1 MVEEITRSF
10 SLFSPT
16 PWVPMADVYEDEDHV
31 MIVVDLAGVDRDRLM
46 VTVEGR
52 FIQISGRRESPSPP
66 GLMRIHQMEI
76 DSGEFRRRIALSGAV
91 SLEANECTY
100 RDGLLRIVL
109 PKRTRREVI
118 RIPVE
123 TE

>member
-1 MVEEITRSF
+1 MIEKINRSLY
-10 SLFSPT
+10 LFSPT
-16 PWVPMADVYEDEDHV
+16 PWVPMADVYEDEQHV
-31 MIVVDLAGVDRDRLM
+31 VIVVDLAGVDRDRLK
-46 VTVEGR
+46 VTLDGR
-52 FIQISGRRESPSPP
+52 IIQISGRRESPSPS
-66 GLMRIHQMEI
+66 GLMRIRQMEI

-91 SLEANECTY
+91 SFEASECTY

-109 PKRTRREVI
+109 PKITKSEVM